1 MKSRTANHMT
11 RRRML
16 AGTGAAAGA
25 VLFAACAEG
34 GMAAPMGDA
43 PESDDMEKAAD
54 MPMEEQLPVNFWAI
68 DMGGSNWVQGIGEEI
83 VAEFHEANPNEAVNV
98 IVTTYGDTINKLPT
112 VVAGGI
118 PPDISYIDAYLPK
131 DFGVRGIAADITN
144 YVKASTVID
153 ADDYYPRVVFDSTY
167 RGHWF
172 GLPWAPTVF
181 TYFYNKDVFVEVGL
195 DPDAGPSNWD
205 ELDAAIQQ
213 TLKKEGD
220 NIERLG
226 FWYGNSS
233 LVWWLVPFW
242 QQGGRLLSDD
252 ELTSTIDNETM
263 VTAFDLTLRFFDLQG
278 GLDAMNEFRGD
289 ERHQHLFSTGRC
301 AMWTDVMNITRFAAY
316 EENFAKINVGV
327 DTYPVAEGGSP
338 AAYRGGGAHLMPEG
352 SNNPDGAFKFLE
364 WLFLEPNDRRFNDV
378 RDSLP
383 ARRSVAQS
391 AEFTQGDPLRIQG
404 AREMDGAQ
412 WVVSAP
418 GGRKII
424 GIHVRMASSIW
435 KREKTVPEAL
445 ADGNTQVQQ
454 ALDEA
459 LENSVVEF

>member
-1 MKSRTANHMT
+1 M
-11 RRRML
+11 
-16 AGTGAAAGA
+16 
-25 VLFAACAEG
+25 
-34 GMAAPMGDA
+34 
-43 PESDDMEKAAD
+43 
-54 MPMEEQLPVNFWAI
+54 
-68 DMGGSNWVQGIGEEI
+68 
-83 VAEFHEANPNEAVNV
+83 

-153 ADDYYPRVVFDSTY
+153 PEDYYPRVVFRLDLPRPLVRAALGAHGLYLLSTTKTSSWKWVSI
-167 RGHWF
+167 R
-172 GLPWAPTVF
+172 T
-181 TYFYNKDVFVEVGL
+181 
-195 DPDAGPSNWD
+195 AGPANWD

-278 GLDAMNEFRGD
+278 GLDAMNAFRGD

-301 AMWTDVMNITRFAAY
+301 AMWTDVMNITRFAA
-316 EENFAKINVGV
+316 V
-327 DTYPVAEGGSP
+327 
-338 AAYRGGGAHLMPEG
+338 
-352 SNNPDGAFKFLE
+352 
-364 WLFLEPNDRRFNDV
+364 
-378 RDSLP
+378 
-383 ARRSVAQS
+383 
-391 AEFTQGDPLRIQG
+391 
-404 AREMDGAQ
+404 
-412 WVVSAP
+412 
-418 GGRKII
+418 
-424 GIHVRMASSIW
+424 
-435 KREKTVPEAL
+435 
-445 ADGNTQVQQ
+445 
-454 ALDEA
+454 
-459 LENSVVEF
+459 

>member
-1 MKSRTANHMT
+1 
-11 RRRML
+11 
-16 AGTGAAAGA
+16 
-25 VLFAACAEG
+25 
-34 GMAAPMGDA
+34 MAR
-43 PESDDMEKAAD
+43 KI
-54 MPMEEQLPVNFWAI
+54 VN
-68 DMGGSNWVQGIGEEI
+68 
-83 VAEFHEANPNEAVNV
+83 EFHEANPGEKVNV

-153 ADDYYPRVVFDSTY
+153 AEDYYPRVVYDSTY

-195 DPDAGPSNWD
+195 DPDSGPSNWD
-205 ELDAAIQQ
+205 ELDAAIQR

-220 NIERLG
+220 KTERLG

-301 AMWTDVMNITRFAAY
+301 AMWTDVMNITRFEAY
-316 EENFAKINVGV
+316 EENFAKINIGV

-338 AAYRGGGAHLMPEG
+338 AAYRGGGAHIMPEG

-364 WLFLEPNDRRFNDV
+364 WLFLEPNDRRFNDG

-383 ARRSVAQS
+383 APPVGRYQPGIHPGRPAAHPGRARNGWRSVGGQRPGRTRHHRHSRAYGQLDLEPREDRAGSARRRQHAGAAGARRSAGKL
-391 AEFTQGDPLRIQG
+391 GDRLLVYPCVQKRIALSRTCG
-404 AREMDGAQ
+404 FARACGYSLCRTIACFGSDN
-412 WVVSAP
+412 
-418 GGRKII
+418 
-424 GIHVRMASSIW
+424 
-435 KREKTVPEAL
+435 
-445 ADGNTQVQQ
+445 NTIAV
-454 ALDEA
+454 
-459 LENSVVEF
+459 NSLP

>member
-1 MKSRTANHMT
+1 
-11 RRRML
+11 ML

-25 VLFAACAEG
+25 VLFAACAQG
-34 GMAAPMGDA
+34 GMAPATGDA
-43 PESDDMEKAAD
+43 PASDDMEKAEE
-54 MPMEEQLPVNFWAI
+54 MPAAEMQPTNFWAI
-68 DMGGSNWVQGIGEEI
+68 DMGGSNWVEGIGEQI
-83 VAEFHEANPNEAVNV
+83 VAEYHEANPDESVNV

-195 DPDAGPSNWD
+195 DPDSGPSNWD

-233 LVWWLVPFW
+233 WS
-242 QQGGRLLSDD
+242 GGWCHSGSRAGGCSATTSLS
-252 ELTSTIDNETM
+252 
-263 VTAFDLTLRFFDLQG
+263 
-278 GLDAMNEFRGD
+278 
-289 ERHQHLFSTGRC
+289 
-301 AMWTDVMNITRFAAY
+301 
-316 EENFAKINVGV
+316 
-327 DTYPVAEGGSP
+327 
-338 AAYRGGGAHLMPEG
+338 
-352 SNNPDGAFKFLE
+352 
-364 WLFLEPNDRRFNDV
+364 
-378 RDSLP
+378 
-383 ARRSVAQS
+383 RRSTTS
-391 AEFTQGDPLRIQG
+391 
-404 AREMDGAQ
+404 
-412 WVVSAP
+412 
-418 GGRKII
+418 
-424 GIHVRMASSIW
+424 
-435 KREKTVPEAL
+435 
-445 ADGNTQVQQ
+445 
-454 ALDEA
+454 
-459 LENSVVEF
+459 

>member
-1 MKSRTANHMT
+1 MESHIALQTT

-16 AGTGAAAGA
+16 AGSGAAVGA
-25 VLFAACAEG
+25 TLLFAACGEA
-34 GMAAPMGDA
+34 GMAAPADA
-43 PESDDMEKAAD
+43 PESDDMKAEE
-54 MPMEEQLPVNFWAI
+54 MPMEEMLPVNFWAI
-68 DMGGSNWVQGIGEEI
+68 DMGGSNWVKGIGEEI
-83 VAEFHEANPNEAVNV
+83 VNEFHEANPNEKVNV
-98 IVTTYGDTINKLPT
+98 IVTSYGDTINKLPT

-153 ADDYYPRVVFDSTY
+153 ADDYYPRVVYDSTY

-195 DPDAGPSNWD
+195 DPDSGPSNWD
-205 ELDAAIQQ
+205 ELDAAIQR

-220 NIERLG
+220 ITERLG

-301 AMWTDVMNITRFAAY
+301 AMWTDVMNITRFEAY
-316 EENFAKINVGV
+316 EENFAKINIGV

-338 AAYRGGGAHLMPEG
+338 AAYRGGGAHIMPEG

-383 ARRSVAQS
+383 ARRSVATS
-391 AEFTQGDPLRIQG
+391 PEFTQGDPLRIQG

-418 GGRKII
+418 GGRAII

-459 LENSVVEF
+459 LENSVVDF

>member
-1 MKSRTANHMT
+1 MKSRTDFHMT

-25 VLFAACAEG
+25 VLFAACAQG
-34 GMAAPMGDA
+34 GMAPAMGDA
-43 PESDDMEKAAD
+43 PASEEMEKAEE
-54 MPMEEQLPVNFWAI
+54 MPAAEMQPTNFWAI
-68 DMGGSNWVQGIGEEI
+68 DMGGSNWVKGIGEEI
-83 VAEFHEANPNEAVNV
+83 VNEYHEANPDEQVNV

-195 DPDAGPSNWD
+195 DPDSGPSNWD
-205 ELDAAIQQ
+205 ELDAAISK

-220 NIERLG
+220 TIERLG

-242 QQGGRLLSDD
+242 QQGGRLLSED
-252 ELTSTIDNETM
+252 ELTSTIDNEFM
-263 VTAFDLTLRFFDLQG
+263 ETAFNLTLRFFDLQG
-278 GLDAMNEFRGD
+278 GLDAMNEFKGD

-316 EENFAKINVGV
+316 EEAFAKITVGV

-391 AEFTQGDPLRIQG
+391 EEFTQGDPLRIQG

-424 GIHVRMASSIW
+424 GIHVTMSREIW
-435 KREKTVPEAL
+435 NREKTVPEAI
-445 ADGNTQVQQ
+445 ADGNEKVQQ

-459 LENSVVEF
+459 LENSVVDF

>member
-1 MKSRTANHMT
+1 METRTGFHTT
-11 RRRML
+11 RRRLL
-16 AGTGAAAGA
+16 AGGGAAAGA
-25 VLFAACAEG
+25 VFLAACGQASM
-34 GMAAPMGDA
+34 MAPAPADA
-43 PESDDMEKAAD
+43 PQAEEKEAEAMPAA
-54 MPMEEQLPVNFWAI
+54 ETLPTNFWAI
-68 DMGGSNWVQGIGEEI
+68 DMGGSNWVDGIGEQI
-83 VAEFHEANPNEAVNV
+83 VAEYHEANPNEQVNV

-153 ADDYYPRVVFDSTY
+153 VDDYYPRVVFDSTY

-195 DPDAGPSNWD
+195 DPDSGPANWD
-205 ELDAAIQQ
+205 ELDSAIQQ

-220 NIERLG
+220 NITRLG

-252 ELTSTIDNETM
+252 ELESTIDNEKM

-278 GLDAMNEFRGD
+278 GLDAMNAFKGD

-301 AMWTDVMNITRFAAY
+301 AMWTDVMNITRFEQY
-316 EENFAKINVGV
+316 EEAFAKINVGV

-364 WLFLEPNDRRFNDV
+364 WLFMEPNDRRFNDV

-418 GGRKII
+418 GGRAII
-424 GIHVRMASSIW
+424 RIHINMASAIW
-435 KREKTVPEAL
+435 RGEQTIQEAVKEGNEK
-445 ADGNTQVQQ
+445 VQQ
-454 ALDEA
+454 ALNEA
-459 LENSVVEF
+459 LQNSVVDF

>member
-1 MKSRTANHMT
+1 MNSRTEFHMT

-25 VLFAACAEG
+25 VLFAACAQG
-34 GMAAPMGDA
+34 GMAPTMGDA
-43 PESDDMEKAAD
+43 PASDE
-54 MPMEEQLPVNFWAI
+54 MEEAVEMPAIGMRPTNFWAI
-68 DMGGSNWVQGIGEEI
+68 DMGGSNWVQGIGEQI
-83 VAEFHEANPNEAVNV
+83 VAEYHEANPDEQVNV

-118 PPDISYIDAYLPK
+118 SPDISYIDAYLPK

-153 ADDYYPRVVFDSTY
+153 PEDYYPRVVFDSTY

-195 DPDAGPSNWD
+195 DPDSGPANWD
-205 ELDAAIQQ
+205 ELDSAIQQ

-263 VTAFDLTLRFFDLQG
+263 ETAFNLTLRFFDLQG
-278 GLDAMNEFRGD
+278 GLDAMNAFRGD

-301 AMWTDVMNITRFAAY
+301 AMWTDVMNITRFAQY
-316 EENFAKINVGV
+316 EEAFATINVGV

-391 AEFTQGDPLRIQG
+391 PEFTQGDPLRIQG

-418 GGRKII
+418 GGRRII
-424 GIHVRMASSIW
+424 GIHVGMANSIW
-435 KREKTVPEAL
+435 NREKTVPEAL
-445 ADGNTQVQQ
+445 ADGNAQVQQ

-459 LENSVVEF
+459 LENSVVDF